1 MDIKSYPLLLLGEEW
16 QIDNALKSYQ
26 GPLRELIHTFTYSAF
41 NDLKIKNQLIE
52 KCDFIILFY
61 NEALSAVFFD
71 IIQEVKHK
79 TEFILIVEEDNFDFK
94 KIINEW
100 SIVKIVNFSDF
111 NTAAW
116 SGNIE
121 ILNKIEK
128 KKERKAIIKK
138 TTEQKT
144 LTKSLQ
150 KEIAD
155 TVYLTN
161 KDFYDAAT
169 LATISHS
176 AILANTVWLHAC
188 QPNQMSHENAF
199 NGLLTSAIKHLWRGG
214 TFLGNFQQFV
224 EDVTMLLPPFQSP
237 GFEVLGGNPSAILQK
252 RPFSI

>member
-1 MDIKSYPLLLLGEEW
+1 M
-16 QIDNALKSYQ
+16 
-26 GPLRELIHTFTYSAF
+26 
-41 NDLKIKNQLIE
+41 
-52 KCDFIILFY
+52 
-61 NEALSAVFFD
+61 
-71 IIQEVKHK
+71 
-79 TEFILIVEEDNFDFK
+79 
-94 KIINEW
+94 
-100 SIVKIVNFSDF
+100 
-111 NTAAW
+111 
-116 SGNIE
+116 
-121 ILNKIEK
+121 
-128 KKERKAIIKK
+128 
-138 TTEQKT
+138 
-144 LTKSLQ
+144 TKSLQ